1 MNGPA
6 LAALA
11 ALKQG
16 ARATWA
22 AGDYPD
28 IARRQ
33 LWEVGPR
40 IVAAA
45 AVRSGEDVLDVACGT
60 GNVAL
65 RAAEAGARVV
75 GVDLTPELF
84 EAGRALAAEAQV
96 TIDWIQGDA
105 ENLPF
110 DDESFDVVTSSFGC
124 MFAPRHAVTAG
135 ELARVLRPAGRLVIT
150 AWTPEGSTGKIFR
163 TIGGYLPPP
172 PAMAEPPI
180 LWGVEDHVAGLFAGS
195 GIELTFERGVVTPEP
210 FGSTDEALTYF
221 ETKFGPMMM
230 ARQLAEAA
238 GTWGALRAE
247 LADHY
252 ERDEPAEYLL
262 TVGSKR

>member
-1 MNGPA
+1 MNATA
-6 LAALA
+6 LAELA
-11 ALKQG
+11 KLKQG
-16 ARATWA
+16 ARAIWA

-45 AVRSGEDVLDVACGT
+45 GVRPGESVLDVACGT

-65 RAAEAGARVV
+65 RAAQTGARVV

-105 ENLPF
+105 EDLPF
-110 DDESFDVVTSSFGC
+110 EDESFDVVTSSFGC

-135 ELARVLRPAGRLVIT
+135 ELARVLRPGGRLVVT
-150 AWTPEGSTGKIFR
+150 AWTPEGAMGTFFA
-163 TIGGYLPPP
+163 TVAGYLPAP
-172 PAMAEPPI
+172 PAVAQAPI
-180 LWGVEDHVAGLFAGS
+180 LWGREAHVAELFAGS
-195 GIELTFERGVVTPEP
+195 GIELTFRRGVVTPEP
-210 FGSTDEALTYF
+210 FASTDEALSYYQ
-221 ETKFGPMMM
+221 TKFGPMMM
-230 ARQLAEAA
+230 ARQLAEAD
-238 GTWGALRAE
+238 GRWDQLRFD
-247 LADHY
+247 LASFY
-252 ERDEPAEYLL
+252 ERDEPLEYLL
-262 TVGSKR
+262 TVGRKS